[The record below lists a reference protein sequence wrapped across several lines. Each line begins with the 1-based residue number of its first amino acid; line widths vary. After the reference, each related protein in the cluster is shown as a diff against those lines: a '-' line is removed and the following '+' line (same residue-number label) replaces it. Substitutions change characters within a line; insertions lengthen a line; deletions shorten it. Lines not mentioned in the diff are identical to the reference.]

1 LTNSRGYT
9 VTITLGSAGIPT
21 IYNLAIKEIIMAT
34 IKQKNGQSGFS
45 LLELMVALA
54 IAGIVLAGIYGA
66 YQDQLRTSITQERIV
81 DMNQNLRT
89 AMYIIERDLRMG
101 GANPTG
107 SAPGRNHHGEA
118 NTLVQ
123 IAMDDGGTDNM
134 VGLTPGESNAIDDG
148 IDNDEDGMIDERDD
162 DGVDNDGDRGLIDEE
177 DEVEWFDGDTTDQG
191 EVVMFDLNSGNLR
204 RRFNSH
210 GSNDPTAAPGNTR
223 HIARNIDALNFVY
236 LDGADPP
243 NVIPTPVT
251 GTDLEDIRSVQV
263 TIVARAGA
271 TEAVLARKHTDNKIY
286 RNPRGTIAA
295 GDIILD
301 KSASPDRFRRQMVT
315 TTIKCRNMGI

>member
-1 LTNSRGYT
+1 
-9 VTITLGSAGIPT
+9 
-21 IYNLAIKEIIMAT
+21 MAT

-54 IAGIVLAGIYGA
+54 VSGIVLAGIYGA

-81 DMNQNLRT
+81 DMNQNLRV

-107 SAPGRNHHGEA
+107 ETTVQAGFTVAQA
-118 NTLVQ
+118 NVLQ

-162 DGVDNDGDRGLIDEE
+162 DGVDNDGDGETDEADEE
-177 DEVEWFDGDTTDQG
+177 TEWFDGDTTDQS
-191 EVVMFDLNSGNLR
+191 EIIQFDLNGTNLR
-204 RRFNSH
+204 RLFNTA
-210 GSNDPTAAPGNTR
+210 GSTAATNGDW
-223 HIARNIDALNFVY
+223 IAQNIDALNFVY
-236 LDGADPP
+236 LNG
-243 NVIPTPVT
+243 NSVVIPTPVT
-251 GTDLEDIRSVQV
+251 GTALEDIRSVQV

-271 TEAVLARKHTDNKIY
+271 TVPVLARKVTDNTVY
-286 RNPRGTIAA
+286 RNPQGTVVFTAP
-295 GDIILD
+295 GDQ
-301 KSASPDRFRRQMVT
+301 FRRQMVT
-315 TTIKCRNMGI
+315 TTIKCRNL

>member
-1 LTNSRGYT
+1 M
-9 VTITLGSAGIPT
+9 P
-21 IYNLAIKEIIMAT
+21 M
-34 IKQKNGQSGFS
+34 QKLNENNGFS
-45 LLELMVALA
+45 LIELMVAMA
-54 IAGIVLAGIYGA
+54 IAGMVLTGIYGA
-66 YQDQLRTSITQERIV
+66 YQDQLRTSITQDRIV

-107 SAPGRNHHGEA
+107 SAPAGITTATA
-118 NTLVQ
+118 NTLV
-123 IAMDDGGTDNM
+123 IAMDDGGTEN
-134 VGLTPGESNAIDDG
+134 VAGESNAIDDG
-148 IDNDEDGMIDERDD
+148 VDNDLDGLVDEGD
-162 DGVDNDGDRGLIDEE
+162 DGVDNDGDLLVDEE

>member
-1 LTNSRGYT
+1 MK
-9 VTITLGSAGIPT
+9 I
-21 IYNLAIKEIIMAT
+21 
-34 IKQKNGQSGFS
+34 SGFS
-45 LLELMVALA
+45 LIELMVAMA
-54 IAGIVLAGIYGA
+54 IAGIVLTGIYGA
-66 YQDQLRTSITQERIV
+66 YQDQLRTSITQDRIV

-107 SAPGRNHHGEA
+107 ECTVRPASHGSSHTFCRLLWMTA
-118 NTLVQ
+118 GPT
-123 IAMDDGGTDNM
+123 IWC
-134 VGLTPGESNAIDDG
+134 LTPGESNAIDDG

-162 DGVDNDGDRGLIDEE
+162 DGVDNDGDGETDEE
-177 DEVEWFDGDTTDQG
+177 DEETEWFDGDTTDQG